1 MLATPSKEFDTSVTL
16 HLEALPTGDYNE
28 SGLEKFK
35 VLTRLSFFL
44 TLPNSAVY
52 TATFTLNQ
60 LAHLQE
66 MKRNSWGGW
75 SLATACHLTLKPT
88 IKRWRVHGRQDA
100 TAWNRTPTLI
110 PFTLPSS
117 TSRIFGHM
125 GETLKECCWRVPSI
139 GWQKT
144 NECNVV

>member
-66 MKRNSWGGW
+66 MKRNS
-75 SLATACHLTLKPT
+75 
-88 IKRWRVHGRQDA
+88 
-100 TAWNRTPTLI
+100 
-110 PFTLPSS
+110 
-117 TSRIFGHM
+117 
-125 GETLKECCWRVPSI
+125 
-139 GWQKT
+139 
-144 NECNVV
+144 